1 VAYAE
6 AARRSIEVDP
16 PFTDT
21 KTKKT
26 SIVREM
32 KVRNSGAIVYLDVVF
47 RCNEDEVG
55 SMRTC
60 VSSFVANLSLICET
74 IKEFGN

>member
-1 VAYAE
+1 M
-6 AARRSIEVDP
+6 DP

-32 KVRNSGAIVYLDVVF
+32 TVRNTGAAVLYLDVVF

-60 VSSFVANLSLICET
+60 VSSFVANMSLVCDT

>member
-1 VAYAE
+1 M
-6 AARRSIEVDP
+6 RSIEVDP
-16 PFTDT
+16 AFTDT

-26 SIVREM
+26 SIVRDM
-32 KVRNSGAIVYLDVVF
+32 RVRETTKIVFLDVIF

-60 VSSFVANLSLICET
+60 VTSFVANMSLVCET

>member
-32 KVRNSGAIVYLDVVF
+32 KVRNSGAFFYLDVVF
-47 RCNEDEVG
+47 KCNEDEVG
-55 SMRTC
+55 SLRTC
-60 VSSFVANLSLICET
+60 VSSFVANVSLICET

>member
-1 VAYAE
+1 
-6 AARRSIEVDP
+6 VDP

-32 KVRNSGAIVYLDVVF
+32 KVRNSGPVFFLDVVF

>member
-1 VAYAE
+1 MRA
-6 AARRSIEVDP
+6 IEVDP

-26 SIVREM
+26 SIVRDM
-32 KVRNSGAIVYLDVVF
+32 RVREHAKIVFLDVAF
-47 RCNEDEVG
+47 SCNEDEVG

-60 VSSFVANLSLICET
+60 VSSFVANMSLVCET

>member
-32 KVRNSGAIVYLDVVF
+32 KVRSSGAFFYLDVVF

-55 SMRTC
+55 SLRTC

>member
-1 VAYAE
+1 ME

-32 KVRNSGAIVYLDVVF
+32 KVRNSGAFFFLDVVF

-55 SMRTC
+55 SLRTC

>member
-1 VAYAE
+1 ME

-26 SIVREM
+26 SIVREI
-32 KVRNSGAIVYLDVVF
+32 KVRNSGAFFFLDVVF

>member
-1 VAYAE
+1 MAYAE

>member
-1 VAYAE
+1 
-6 AARRSIEVDP
+6 VDP

-26 SIVREM
+26 SIEREM